1 VTAGPLKHPCIWGTH
16 APRRA
21 RLAVVGLGALLT
33 TACPGA
39 SAAQASAPSGAR
51 PLQEW
56 IEKSGDF
63 PAEYRVRDDNTDRL
77 TGVQFTTKIP
87 PLRNVEVPPPSKRWG
102 RPGPS

>member
-1 VTAGPLKHPCIWGTH
+1 MTAGPLKHPCIWGTH

-51 PLQEW
+51 PNVIVLV
-56 IEKSGDF
+56 GDDLGW
-63 PAEYRVRDDNTDRL
+63 RDTGVYGNSAIRTPNIDRL
-77 TGVQFTTKIP
+77 AQ
-87 PLRNVEVPPPSKRWG
+87 S
-102 RPGPS
+102 